1 MAFPTNLDSGLRA
14 PKPGEY
20 DLISM
25 DHPWAQK
32 LAARVGEHGARLVI
46 EFMREEG
53 ICFQVPAA
61 FKDIV
66 LNRAP
71 LMVLKFLDAE
81 GHPII
86 ESEQNGEGWEPAR
99 LFNWLLSINGEVQLG
114 LRSLEIPKLTY
125 EDSGT
130 LMVGLTYNCFVKP
143 QEADDRPQ

>member
-1 MAFPTNLDSGLRA
+1 MAFPKNILRGLA

-32 LAARVGEHGARLVI
+32 LAERVGEDAAREVLAY
-46 EFMREEG
+46 MREEG

-71 LMVLKFLDAE
+71 LMVLRFLDAE

-99 LFNWLLSINGEVQLG
+99 RHNWLLSIDDEVQMG
-114 LRSLEIPKLTY
+114 LRSLEIPKLDY
-125 EDSGT
+125 GDIET
-130 LMVGLTYNCFVKP
+130 LTVGLTYNCFVKP
-143 QEADDRPQ
+143 QEADDGSQ